1 MSSLCRRSFLF
12 GTAAVAG
19 LALAGPGW
27 AQFAA
32 AAPPSHFS
40 SIEVDV
46 SRLYAI
52 GLGSYAEF
60 LRSALLAETRRAF
73 ADRIGGRGP
82 RLVVRVNSVSL
93 SSYSG
98 GGGGR
103 WGRGGTFHSDY
114 LDGEALIVDRRGTIL
129 ARYPQLSAAPA
140 HAVAAWYDPQL
151 EQKRTIALAQ
161 HYASWL
167 RRTLGG

>member
-1 MSSLCRRSFLF
+1 MSPLSRRSFLL
-12 GTAAVAG
+12 GTAALAG
-19 LALAGPGW
+19 LGLAPPAF
-27 AQFAA
+27 AQ
-32 AAPPSHFS
+32 AAPSYFS
-40 SIEVDV
+40 SVEVDV
-46 SRLYAI
+46 RPLHARGAGAYADY
-52 GLGSYAEF
+52 LGAV
-60 LRSALLAETRRAF
+60 LLAETRRAF
-73 ADRIGGRGP
+73 ADRIGRGGP

-103 WGRGGTFHSDY
+103 FRGGTFHSDY

-140 HAVAAWYDPQL
+140 HAVGAWYDPQL
-151 EQKRTIALAQ
+151 DQKRTVALAQ

-167 RRTLGG
+167 RRTLGV

>member
-1 MSSLCRRSFLF
+1 MSSLSRRSFIL

-19 LALAGPGW
+19 LALAPPGL
-27 AQFAA
+27 AQVAA
-32 AAPPSHFS
+32 SHFS

-46 SRLYAI
+46 SRLHA
-52 GLGSYAEF
+52 LGAGPYAEY
-60 LRSALLAETRRAF
+60 LRSVLLAETRRVF
-73 ADRIGGRGP
+73 ADRIGRGGP
-82 RLVVRVNSVSL
+82 RLVVRLNSVSL
-93 SSYSG
+93 ASYSG
-98 GGGGR
+98 GGAGR
-103 WGRGGTFHSDY
+103 FRGGTFHSDY

-151 EQKRTIALAQ
+151 DQKRTVALAQ

-167 RRTLGG
+167 RRTLGV